1 MSPSIPIFFSGAE
14 DINCKKAFLQIAGR
28 AHVPGQEFLCC
39 CCRGS
44 GGSAGGGAG
53 CSVSLLCVT
62 RDGQNRGAGAAAR
75 PSSGAGKHGRVSG
88 AQSGSQSTAHR
99 TETQDLV
106 SMPLT
111 V

>member
-1 MSPSIPIFFSGAE
+1 M
-14 DINCKKAFLQIAGR
+14 
-28 AHVPGQEFLCC
+28 
-39 CCRGS
+39 
-44 GGSAGGGAG
+44 
-53 CSVSLLCVT
+53 T
-62 RDGQNRGAGAAAR
+62 RDGQNREAGAAAR

-88 AQSGSQSTAHR
+88 AQSGTQSTAHR

>member
-1 MSPSIPIFFSGAE
+1 MLL
-14 DINCKKAFLQIAGR
+14 LQ
-28 AHVPGQEFLCC
+28 GQRGKLRWGQCWLLCL
-39 CCRGS
+39 
-44 GGSAGGGAG
+44 
-53 CSVSLLCVT
+53 SLLCVT

-75 PSSGAGKHGRVSG
+75 PSSGASKHGRVSG
-88 AQSGSQSTAHR
+88 AQLGTQSTAHR